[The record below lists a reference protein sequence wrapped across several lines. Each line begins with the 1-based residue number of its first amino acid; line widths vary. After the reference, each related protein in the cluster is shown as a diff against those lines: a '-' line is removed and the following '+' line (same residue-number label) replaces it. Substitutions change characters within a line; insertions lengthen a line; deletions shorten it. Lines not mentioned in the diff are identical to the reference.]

1 MKKLAISAIFLLL
14 ASSSWGQAI
23 KFEFSN
29 IQFRTGLASIDPK
42 TYPALDSLAGFL
54 INSGA
59 KIEISGH
66 TDNVGGSSAN
76 QRLSQQRAEAVRRYL
91 ISRHH
96 LSASQLIA
104 KGYGDLFPLVPNLT
118 AEYRAKNRRVEITI
132 LSKIRTA
139 RISYLQG
146 NVYTRKQGISNWK
159 PAEID
164 QVLTIQDELV
174 TDSLGRAEIIFDN
187 GARIKILPKS
197 DIVITKQS
205 WDEKELE
212 GETEVKLLLGR
223 TFSKVA
229 KMRSIK
235 DRFTVA
241 TPTAVAGIRGTEFIV
256 EQRQD
261 KTALLSVWEND
272 VSWKSQF
279 AEAEER
285 SVSSGKGCLCR
296 YEQQPE
302 SLIDLPAPPFP
313 NSPAANDTFFY
324 NPDRT
329 RSIVF
334 KWNKPSDIKARLLVW
349 LDADQNEVIADAV
362 ISSDSFKIMPPKTN
376 KVYWQLTALD
386 SIGFEGQPWPSRI
399 LNLYR
404 KLDNPRLEIIDPKP
418 DQKINSALAL
428 VSGFSEPKTIITI
441 NGQITPT
448 TDNGNFSRPVK
459 LVPGINNIF
468 ITSVDR
474 AGNTTTATFSVVSSP
489 YKRYELQPLLAGIK
503 LLGGNLDESEV
514 GFLAGAK
521 AGYNLSENIS
531 VGVIGYYGQV
541 GAQSQGY
548 LTTLMS
554 AGAWGK
560 FTFAP
565 EAKITPYFTAEAG
578 AMMWDNKYYEAVIF
592 ESNSPFIAI
601 GPGVR
606 FDLNGGI
613 GLQIEGK
620 AGYLVNNEPNSGFND
635 INNMFLSG
643 TFGVYFGF

>member
-14 ASSSWGQAI
+14 AGSSWGQAI

-42 TYPALDSLAGFL
+42 TYPALDSLAEFL
-54 INSGA
+54 KNSGA
-59 KIEISGH
+59 KIEIAGH

-96 LSASQLIA
+96 LSSSQLIA

-159 PAEID
+159 QAEMD

-205 WDEKELE
+205 WDEKEFE
-212 GETEVKLLLGR
+212 GETGVKLILGR
-223 TFSKVA
+223 AFSKVA
-229 KMRSIK
+229 KMRSAK
-235 DRFTVA
+235 DRFSVA

-279 AEAEER
+279 AEVGER
-285 SVSSGKGCLCR
+285 SVPSGKGCLCR
-296 YEQQPE
+296 YGQQPE
-302 SLIDLPAPPFP
+302 PPVDLPAPPFP

-324 NPDRT
+324 NPDRIH
-329 RSIVF
+329 SIVF
-334 KWNKPSDIKARLLVW
+334 KWNRPPDTKAHLLVW

-362 ISSDSFKIMPPKTN
+362 ILSDSFKIMPPKTN
-376 KVYWQLTALD
+376 KVYWQLTTVD
-386 SIGFEGQPWPSRI
+386 SMGFEGQPWPSRI

-404 KLDNPRLEIIDPKP
+404 KLDNPRLEILDPKP
-418 DQKINSALAL
+418 DQKINSSLAL
-428 VSGFSEPKTIITI
+428 VSGSSEPKTIITV
-441 NGQITPT
+441 NGQMTST
-448 TDNGNFSRPVK
+448 ADDGYFSRPVK
-459 LVPGINNIF
+459 LIPGINNIF
-468 ITSVDR
+468 VTSTDR
-474 AGNTTTATFSVVSSP
+474 AGNTTTATFSVISSP

-503 LLGGNLDESEV
+503 LLGGNLDESEI
-514 GFLAGAK
+514 GLLAGAK
-521 AGYNLSENIS
+521 VGYNLSQNIAL
-531 VGVIGYYGQV
+531 GVLGQYGQV
-541 GAQSQGY
+541 EAQSQGY
-548 LTTLMS
+548 LTTLML

-565 EAKITPYFTAEAG
+565 EAKITPYLTTEAG
-578 AMMWDNKYYEAVIF
+578 AMMWDNKYYEAVIH

-606 FDLNGGI
+606 FDLNSGI

-620 AGYLVNNEPNSGFND
+620 AGYLVNDEPNSGLND
-635 INNMFLSG
+635 INNLFLSG